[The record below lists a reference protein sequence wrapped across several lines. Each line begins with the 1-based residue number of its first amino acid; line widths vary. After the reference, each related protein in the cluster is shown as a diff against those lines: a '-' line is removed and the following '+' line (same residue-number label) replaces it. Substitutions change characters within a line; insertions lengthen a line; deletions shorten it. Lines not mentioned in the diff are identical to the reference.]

1 MSGFDLDGRG
11 RPAVRGGG
19 GAESRLESVDV
30 KARLEEEE
38 VSTGLFLGARV
49 P

>member
-1 MSGFDLDGRG
+1 MSGFDLEGRG
-11 RPAVRGGG
+11 RPAALGGG
-19 GAESRLESVDV
+19 GADIRLESVDA

-38 VSTGLFLGARV
+38 VSTGVFLGARV